1 MSGLRATLPAMII
14 AIANSKGGVGKSTL
28 SGNLAAWLAEHG
40 HRVALVDADTQE
52 SCAEWI
58 PVCFPEIPLL
68 RLDNPDDILDE
79 LPQVS
84 REFDYV
90 VCDGPGSQSE
100 VSRALLLKADLAI
113 IPCKASMFEARALKK
128 NTRFLR
134 QVQDVRKGLPRA
146 VVVLSMVGE
155 KYRLTKD
162 MKDVADAIGL
172 PLARTAI
179 SLRQA
184 YADAPGQATV
194 VWRMGARER
203 QAAEEVNGLF
213 CELLPEACGETTESI
228 VSLAGGRRRTVVNE

>member
-1 MSGLRATLPAMII
+1 MII

-28 SGNLAAWLAEHG
+28 AGNLAVWLMEHG
-40 HRVALVDADTQE
+40 HRVVLVDADTQE

-58 PVCFPEIPLL
+58 PECFPEIPLV

-79 LPQVS
+79 LPTICRDV
-84 REFDYV
+84 DYV

-134 QVQDVRKGLPRA
+134 QVQDVRNGRPNA
-146 VVVLSMVGE
+146 IAVLSMIGE

-162 MKDVADAIGL
+162 MKAVADAINL
-172 PLARTAI
+172 PLAKTAI
-179 SLRQA
+179 TLRQA

-203 QAAEEVNGLF
+203 RAAEEINALF
-213 CELLPEACGETTESI
+213 GELLPEACIDAPEKV
-228 VSLAGGRRRTVVNE
+228 VSMLKNRRRKQVNE